1 MAGSAGEALGEPEG
15 TDLGASAR
23 GWHGVQLAVLGFIG
37 LCGVLNEA
45 GSAGNPRWLQ
55 LTAGL
60 LVLSALVLQCLAIA
74 VVATVAWPL
83 REQTHADGQELDRD
97 RRRVRR
103 GIAATFVAVGL
114 LALGA
119 ISSWWPASEPGAG
132 HVRVGTSVGIL
143 CGRVQGS
150 EPGRLALDVDGRTF
164 VLALGDVTGLQVVDS
179 CD

>member
-1 MAGSAGEALGEPEG
+1 MAGSAGQGTGEPDG

-23 GWHGVQLAVLGFIG
+23 GWHRVQLAVLGFIG
-37 LCGVLNEA
+37 LCGVLNDG

-83 REQTHADGQELDRD
+83 REQPHDGRTLERD

-103 GIAATFVAVGL
+103 GIATTFVAVGV
-114 LALGA
+114 LALGT
-119 ISSWWPASEPGAG
+119 ISSWWPTSEPGAG
-132 HVRVGTSVGIL
+132 HIRVVTSVGIL
-143 CGRVQGS
+143 CGRVQDS
-150 EPGRLALDVDGRTF
+150 EPGRLALVVDGRTF
-164 VLALGDVTGLQVVDS
+164 VLALGDVSGLQVVDS